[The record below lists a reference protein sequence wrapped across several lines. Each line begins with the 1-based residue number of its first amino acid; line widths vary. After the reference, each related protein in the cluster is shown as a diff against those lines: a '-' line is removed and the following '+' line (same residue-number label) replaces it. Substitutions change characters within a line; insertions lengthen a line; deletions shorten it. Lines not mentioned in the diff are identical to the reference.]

1 MMLLIYTL
9 TQAVPLYTW
18 IPVAVEYATI
28 PADGLGMAEP
38 RAAVPANTI
47 TI

>member
-1 MMLLIYTL
+1 MMLLLYTL
-9 TQAVPLYTW
+9 TQAVPLYTTN
-18 IPVAVEYATI
+18 PVAVEYETI
-28 PADGLGMAEP
+28 PADGEGIADE